1 MAYYF
6 ITASKDASVY
16 LQQPNQNTGLDEIL
30 EVSKVYYGNI
40 KDVSRSLIKFDLNVL
55 SNLIDNNIV
64 SIDAIKLLLRETES
78 QEIPLRYTILAHP
91 ISGSW
96 EMGNGTRFDKI
107 STSGVTWNYRE
118 GDSRV
123 DWLNNGLT
131 SGSDSNPNDGTG
143 GTWYT
148 LVSAS
153 QNFDYESSDLNID
166 VTNIVNT
173 WLSGTLPNEG
183 FIIKYPNQLE
193 GFAVEN
199 NDDVDTNDYGQL
211 KFFGKETNT
220 IYQPK
225 LVIGWDDQIFNTGS
239 LQPVD
244 LEDGEV
250 AVRVKPL
257 SKEYKLNTTKIIRLV
272 GREKYPLK
280 TFTNSFAYADVK
292 YLPSTTYYQIKDY
305 ESNDVIIPFG
315 EYSKVSC
322 DSKGNYIKFD
332 FTNWQ
337 PNRVYKIE
345 FKIEIESDTIH
356 FDDKIT
362 FKIVES

>member
-1 MAYYF
+1 M
-6 ITASKDASVY
+6 V
-16 LQQPNQNTGLDEIL
+16 
-30 EVSKVYYGNI
+30 
-40 KDVSRSLIKFDLNVL
+40 
-55 SNLIDNNIV
+55 
-64 SIDAIKLLLRETES
+64 
-78 QEIPLRYTILAHP
+78 
-91 ISGSW
+91 
-96 EMGNGTRFDKI
+96 NGTRFDKI
-107 STSGVTWNYRE
+107 STTGVTWKYRE
-118 GDSRV
+118 GDSNI
-123 DWLNNGLT
+123 DWLPNGLA

-148 LVSAS
+148 ASAAS
-153 QNFDYESSDLNID
+153 QSFNYESSDLNID
-166 VTNIVNT
+166 VKDIVEL
-173 WLSGTLPNEG
+173 WLSGSLPNEG
-183 FIIKYPNQLE
+183 FILKHTNQY
-193 GFAVEN
+193 EN
-199 NDDVDTNDYGQL
+199 DTNDYGIL

-250 AVRVKPL
+250 VIRVKPL
-257 SKEYKLNTTKIIRLV
+257 TKEYKLNTTKIIRLV

-280 TFTNSFAYADVK
+280 TFANAFVIDVVK

-305 ESNDVIIPFG
+305 QSNDIIIPFS

-322 DSKGNYIKFD
+322 DTKGNYIKFD

-345 FKIEIESDTIH
+345 FKVESDGDTIY

-362 FKIVES
+362 FKIVEN

>member
-6 ITASKDASVY
+6 ITASKDASIY
-16 LQQPNQNTGLDEIL
+16 LQQPDQNTGLDEIL
-30 EVSKVYYGNI
+30 DISKVYFGNI
-40 KDVSRSLIKFDLNVL
+40 KDISRALIKFDLDALAQSISNGDVVIDSVKL
-55 SNLIDNNIV
+55 S
-64 SIDAIKLLLRETES
+64 LRETES

-107 STSGVTWNYRE
+107 STTGVNWKYRE
-118 GDSRV
+118 GDSKI
-123 DWLNNGLT
+123 DWLPNELA

-148 LVSAS
+148 ASAAS
-153 QNFDYESSDLNID
+153 QSFNYESSDLNID
-166 VTNIVNT
+166 VKNTVNL
-173 WLSGTLPNEG
+173 WLSGSLPNDG
-183 FIIKYPNQLE
+183 FILKHTNEY
-193 GFAVEN
+193 EN
-199 NDDVDTNDYGQL
+199 DTNDYGIL

-250 AVRVKPL
+250 VVRVKPL
-257 SKEYKLNTTKIIRLV
+257 TKEYKLNTTKIIRLV

-280 TFTNSFAYADVK
+280 TFTNAFVTDVVK

-305 ESNDVIIPFG
+305 QSNDVIIPFS

-345 FKIEIESDTIH
+345 FKVESDGDTIY

-362 FKIVES
+362 FKIVEN

>member
-6 ITASKDASVY
+6 ITASKDASIY

-40 KDVSRSLIKFDLNVL
+40 KDVSRALIKFDLDVL
-55 SNLIDNNIV
+55 SNLINSDEV
-64 SIDAIKLLLRETES
+64 VLDSVKLLLRETES

-107 STSGVTWNYRE
+107 STTGVTWRYRE

-123 DWLNNGLT
+123 DWLGNGLA

-148 LVSAS
+148 LISSS
-153 QNFDYESSDLNID
+153 QNFDYQSSDLNID
-166 VTNIVNT
+166 VASIVDT
-173 WLSGTLPNEG
+173 WLSGTLPNDG
-183 FIIKYPNQLE
+183 FIIKYPNELE
-193 GFAVEN
+193 GFAVEGS
-199 NDDVDTNDYGQL
+199 DDVDTNDYGQL

-225 LVIGWDDQIFNTGS
+225 LVIGWDDQVFNTGS
-239 LQPVD
+239 LLPVN
-244 LEDGEV
+244 LEEADV
-250 AVRVKPL
+250 VIRVKPL
-257 SKEYKLNTTKIIRLV
+257 TDEYKLNSTKIIRLV

-280 TFTNSFAYADVK
+280 TFSNSFSYNDVK

-305 ESNDVIIPFG
+305 QSNDIIIPFG

-322 DSKGNYIKFD
+322 DAKGNYIKFN
-332 FTNWQ
+332 FSNWQ

-345 FKIEIESDTIH
+345 FKIENDGDTIH
-356 FDDKIT
+356 FDDNIT
-362 FKIVES
+362 FKIVEN

>member
-1 MAYYF
+1 MAYHF
-6 ITASKDASVY
+6 ITASKDASIY
-16 LQQPNQNTGLDEIL
+16 LQQPDQNTGLDEIL
-30 EVSKVYYGNI
+30 DISKVYFGNI
-40 KDVSRSLIKFDLNVL
+40 KDISRALIKFDLDALAQSISNGDVVIDSVKL
-55 SNLIDNNIV
+55 S
-64 SIDAIKLLLRETES
+64 LRETES

-107 STSGVTWNYRE
+107 STTGVNWKYRE
-118 GDSRV
+118 GDSKI
-123 DWLNNGLT
+123 DWLPNGLA

-148 LVSAS
+148 ASAAS
-153 QNFDYESSDLNID
+153 QSFNYESSDLNID
-166 VTNIVNT
+166 VKDIVEL
-173 WLSGTLPNEG
+173 WLSGSLPNEG
-183 FIIKYPNQLE
+183 FILKHTNEY
-193 GFAVEN
+193 EN
-199 NDDVDTNDYGQL
+199 DTNDYGIL

-239 LQPVD
+239 LQPVN

-250 AVRVKPL
+250 VVRVKPL

-280 TFTNSFAYADVK
+280 TFANAFVTDAVK

-305 ESNDVIIPFG
+305 LSNDVIIPFS

-322 DSKGNYIKFD
+322 DNKGNYIKFD

-345 FKIEIESDTIH
+345 FKIETEGDTIH

-362 FKIVES
+362 FKIVEN

>member
-6 ITASKDASVY
+6 ITASKDASIY
-16 LQQPNQNTGLDEIL
+16 LQQPDQNTGLDEIL
-30 EVSKVYYGNI
+30 DISKIYFGNI
-40 KDVSRSLIKFDLNVL
+40 KDTSRALIKFDLDTL
-55 SNLIDNNIV
+55 SQSISNGDVVIDSV
-64 SIDAIKLLLRETES
+64 KLSLRETES

-107 STSGVTWNYRE
+107 STTGVNWKYRE
-118 GDSRV
+118 GDSKI
-123 DWLNNGLT
+123 DWLPNGLA

-148 LVSAS
+148 ASAAS
-153 QNFDYESSDLNID
+153 QSFNYESSDLNID
-166 VTNIVNT
+166 VKNTVNL
-173 WLSGTLPNEG
+173 WLSGSLPNDG
-183 FIIKYPNQLE
+183 FILKHTNEY
-193 GFAVEN
+193 EN
-199 NDDVDTNDYGQL
+199 DTNDYGIL

-250 AVRVKPL
+250 VIRVKPL
-257 SKEYKLNTTKIIRLV
+257 TKEYKLNTTKIIRLV

-280 TFTNSFAYADVK
+280 TFTNAFASDVVK
-292 YLPSTTYYQIKDY
+292 YLPSTTYYQVKDY
-305 ESNDVIIPFG
+305 QSNDVIIPFS

-322 DSKGNYIKFD
+322 DGKGNYIKFD

-345 FKIEIESDTIH
+345 FKIETESDTIH

-362 FKIVES
+362 FKIVEN

>member
-6 ITASKDASVY
+6 ITASKDASIY
-16 LQQPNQNTGLDEIL
+16 LQQPDQNTGLDEIL

-40 KDVSRSLIKFDLNVL
+40 KDTSRALIKFDLDALLQSISNGKVVIDSVKL
-55 SNLIDNNIV
+55 S
-64 SIDAIKLLLRETES
+64 LRETES

-96 EMGNGTRFDKI
+96 EMGNGTRFDEI
-107 STSGVTWNYRE
+107 STKGVTWKYRE
-118 GDSRV
+118 GDTKI
-123 DWLNNGLT
+123 DWLPNELA

-148 LVSAS
+148 ASAAS
-153 QNFDYESSDLNID
+153 QSFNYESSDLNID
-166 VTNIVNT
+166 VKDIVEL
-173 WLSGTLPNEG
+173 WLSSSLPNEG
-183 FIIKYPNQLE
+183 FILKHTNEY
-193 GFAVEN
+193 EN
-199 NDDVDTNDYGQL
+199 DTNDYGIL

-250 AVRVKPL
+250 VVRVKPL
-257 SKEYKLNTTKIIRLV
+257 TKEYKLNTTKIIRLV

-280 TFTNSFAYADVK
+280 TFTNAFASDVVK

-305 ESNDVIIPFG
+305 LSNDVIIPFS

-345 FKIEIESDTIH
+345 FKIETEGDTIH

-362 FKIVES
+362 FKIVEN

>member
-6 ITASKDASVY
+6 ITASKDASIY
-16 LQQPNQNTGLDEIL
+16 LQQPDQNTGLDEIL

-40 KDVSRSLIKFDLNVL
+40 KDTSRALIKFDLNTL
-55 SNLIDNNIV
+55 SQSVSNGQVVID
-64 SIDAIKLLLRETES
+64 SIKLLLRETES

-96 EMGNGTRFDKI
+96 EMGNGTRFDEI
-107 STSGVTWNYRE
+107 STKGVTWKYRE
-118 GDSRV
+118 GDTKI
-123 DWLNNGLT
+123 DWLPNELA

-148 LVSAS
+148 ASAAS
-153 QNFDYESSDLNID
+153 QSFNYESADLNID
-166 VTNIVNT
+166 VKDIVEL
-173 WLSGTLPNEG
+173 WLSSSLPNEG
-183 FIIKYPNQLE
+183 FILKHTNEY
-193 GFAVEN
+193 EN
-199 NDDVDTNDYGQL
+199 DTNDYGIL

-225 LVIGWDDQIFNTGS
+225 LVVGWDDQAFNTGS

-250 AVRVKPL
+250 VVRVKPL
-257 SKEYKLNTTKIIRLV
+257 TKEYKLNTTKIIRLV

-280 TFTNSFAYADVK
+280 TFTNSFAYNDVK

-305 ESNDVIIPFG
+305 ESNDVIIPFSK
-315 EYSKVSC
+315 YSKVSC

-345 FKIEIESDTIH
+345 FKIETESDTIH

-362 FKIVES
+362 FKIVEN

>member
-6 ITASKDASVY
+6 ITASKDASIY
-16 LQQPNQNTGLDEIL
+16 LQQPDQNTGLDEIL
-30 EVSKVYYGNI
+30 DISKVYFGNI
-40 KDVSRSLIKFDLNVL
+40 KDTSRALIKFDLDTL
-55 SNLIDNNIV
+55 SQSISNGDVIIDSV
-64 SIDAIKLLLRETES
+64 KLSLRETES

-107 STSGVTWNYRE
+107 STTGVNWKYRE
-118 GDSRV
+118 GDSKI
-123 DWLNNGLT
+123 DWLPNELA

-148 LVSAS
+148 ASAAS
-153 QNFDYESSDLNID
+153 QSFNYESSDLNID
-166 VTNIVNT
+166 VKDIVEL
-173 WLSGTLPNEG
+173 WLSSSLPNEG
-183 FIIKYPNQLE
+183 FILKHTNEY
-193 GFAVEN
+193 EN
-199 NDDVDTNDYGQL
+199 DTNDYGIL

-250 AVRVKPL
+250 VVRVKPL
-257 SKEYKLNTTKIIRLV
+257 TKEYKLNTTKIIRLV

-280 TFTNSFAYADVK
+280 TFSNAFVSDVVK

-305 ESNDVIIPFG
+305 QSNDVIIPFS

-345 FKIEIESDTIH
+345 FKIETESDTIH

-362 FKIVES
+362 FKIVEN

>member
-6 ITASKDASVY
+6 ITASKDASIY
-16 LQQPNQNTGLDEIL
+16 LQQPDQNTGLDEIL
-30 EVSKVYYGNI
+30 DISKVYFGNI
-40 KDVSRSLIKFDLNVL
+40 KDISRALIKFDLDALAQSISNGDAVIDSVKL
-55 SNLIDNNIV
+55 S
-64 SIDAIKLLLRETES
+64 LRETES

-107 STSGVTWNYRE
+107 STTGVNWKYRE
-118 GDSRV
+118 GDNKI
-123 DWLNNGLT
+123 DWLPNELA

-148 LVSAS
+148 ASAAS
-153 QNFDYESSDLNID
+153 QSFNYESSDLNID
-166 VTNIVNT
+166 VKNT
-173 WLSGTLPNEG
+173 VELWLSGSLPNDG
-183 FIIKYPNQLE
+183 FILKHTNEY
-193 GFAVEN
+193 EN
-199 NDDVDTNDYGQL
+199 DTNDYGIL

-239 LQPVD
+239 LQPVN

-250 AVRVKPL
+250 VVRVKPL

-280 TFTNSFAYADVK
+280 TFTNAFASDVVK

-305 ESNDVIIPFG
+305 QSNDVIIPFS

-345 FKIEIESDTIH
+345 FKIETESDTIH

-362 FKIVES
+362 FKIVEN

>member
-6 ITASKDASVY
+6 ITASKDASIY
-16 LQQPNQNTGLDEIL
+16 LQQPDQNTGLDEIL
-30 EVSKVYYGNI
+30 DISKVYFGNI
-40 KDVSRSLIKFDLNVL
+40 KDISRALIKFDLDALAQSISNGDAVIDSVKL
-55 SNLIDNNIV
+55 S
-64 SIDAIKLLLRETES
+64 LRETES

-107 STSGVTWNYRE
+107 STTGVTWKYRE
-118 GDSRV
+118 GDSNI
-123 DWLNNGLT
+123 DWLPNGLA

-148 LVSAS
+148 ASAAS
-153 QNFDYESSDLNID
+153 QSFNYQSADLNID
-166 VTNIVNT
+166 VKNIVKL
-173 WLSGTLPNEG
+173 WLSGSLPNEG
-183 FIIKYPNQLE
+183 FILKHTNQY
-193 GFAVEN
+193 EN
-199 NDDVDTNDYGQL
+199 DTNDYGIL

-244 LEDGEV
+244 LGDGEV
-250 AVRVKPL
+250 VIRVKPL
-257 SKEYKLNTTKIIRLV
+257 TKEYKLNTTKIIRLV

-280 TFTNSFAYADVK
+280 TFANAFVTDVVK

-305 ESNDVIIPFG
+305 QSNDIIIPFS

-322 DSKGNYIKFD
+322 DTKGNYIKFD

-345 FKIEIESDTIH
+345 FKVESDGDTIY

-362 FKIVES
+362 FKIVEN

>member
-6 ITASKDASVY
+6 ITASKDASIY
-16 LQQPNQNTGLDEIL
+16 LQQPDQNTGLDEIL
-30 EVSKVYYGNI
+30 DISKVYFGNI
-40 KDVSRSLIKFDLNVL
+40 KDTSRALIKFDLDTL
-55 SNLIDNNIV
+55 SQSISNGDVIIDSV
-64 SIDAIKLLLRETES
+64 KLSLRETES

-107 STSGVTWNYRE
+107 STTGANWKYRE
-118 GDSRV
+118 GDSKI
-123 DWLNNGLT
+123 DWLPNGLA

-148 LVSAS
+148 ASAAS
-153 QNFDYESSDLNID
+153 QSFNYQSADLNID
-166 VTNIVNT
+166 VKDIVEL
-173 WLSGTLPNEG
+173 WLSSSLPNEG
-183 FIIKYPNQLE
+183 FILKHTNEY
-193 GFAVEN
+193 EN
-199 NDDVDTNDYGQL
+199 DTNDYGIL

-250 AVRVKPL
+250 VVRVKPL
-257 SKEYKLNTTKIIRLV
+257 TKEYKLNTTKIIRLV

-280 TFTNSFAYADVK
+280 TFTNAFASDVVK

-305 ESNDVIIPFG
+305 LSNDVIIPFS

-345 FKIEIESDTIH
+345 FKIETEGDTIH

-362 FKIVES
+362 FKIVEN

>member
-6 ITASKDASVY
+6 ITASKDASIY
-16 LQQPNQNTGLDEIL
+16 LQQPDQNTGLDEIL
-30 EVSKVYYGNI
+30 EVSKLYFGNI
-40 KDVSRSLIKFDLNVL
+40 KDISRALIKFDLEGLSQSISNGNVIIDSVKL
-55 SNLIDNNIV
+55 S
-64 SIDAIKLLLRETES
+64 LRETES

-107 STSGVTWNYRE
+107 STTGVTWKYRE
-118 GDSRV
+118 GDAKI
-123 DWLNNGLT
+123 DWLDNGLA

-148 LVSAS
+148 ASAAS
-153 QNFDYESSDLNID
+153 QSFNYESSDLNID
-166 VTNIVNT
+166 VKDIVEL
-173 WLSGTLPNEG
+173 WLSSSLPNEG
-183 FIIKYPNQLE
+183 FILKHSNEY
-193 GFAVEN
+193 EN
-199 NDDVDTNDYGQL
+199 DTNDYGIL

-225 LVIGWDDQIFNTGS
+225 LIIGWDDQIFNTGS

-250 AVRVKPL
+250 VIRVKPL
-257 SKEYKLNTTKIIRLV
+257 TKEYKLNTTKIIRLV

-280 TFTNSFAYADVK
+280 TFANAFVSDVVK

-305 ESNDVIIPFG
+305 QSNDVIIPFG

-345 FKIEIESDTIH
+345 FKIQTESDTIH

-362 FKIVES
+362 FKIVEN

>member
-6 ITASKDASVY
+6 ITASKDASIY
-16 LQQPNQNTGLDEIL
+16 LQQPDQNTGLDEIL
-30 EVSKVYYGNI
+30 DISKVYFGNI
-40 KDVSRSLIKFDLNVL
+40 KDISRALIKFDLDALAQSISNGDAVIDSVKL
-55 SNLIDNNIV
+55 S
-64 SIDAIKLLLRETES
+64 LRETES

-107 STSGVTWNYRE
+107 STTGVTWKYRE
-118 GDSRV
+118 GDSNI
-123 DWLNNGLT
+123 DWLPNGLA

-148 LVSAS
+148 ASAAS
-153 QNFDYESSDLNID
+153 QSFNYQSADLNID
-166 VTNIVNT
+166 VKDIVKL
-173 WLSGTLPNEG
+173 WLSGSLPNDG
-183 FIIKYPNQLE
+183 FILKHTNQY
-193 GFAVEN
+193 EN
-199 NDDVDTNDYGQL
+199 DTNDYGIL

-244 LEDGEV
+244 LGDGEV
-250 AVRVKPL
+250 VIRVKPL
-257 SKEYKLNTTKIIRLV
+257 TKEYKLNTTKIIRLV

-280 TFTNSFAYADVK
+280 TFANAFVTDVVK

-305 ESNDVIIPFG
+305 QSNDIIIPFS

-322 DSKGNYIKFD
+322 DTKGNYIKFD

-345 FKIEIESDTIH
+345 FKVESDGDTIY

-362 FKIVES
+362 FKIVEN

>member
-6 ITASKDASVY
+6 ITASKDASIY
-16 LQQPNQNTGLDEIL
+16 LQQPDQNTGLDEIL
-30 EVSKVYYGNI
+30 DISKVYFGNI
-40 KDVSRSLIKFDLNVL
+40 KDISRALIKFDLDTL
-55 SNLIDNNIV
+55 SQSISNGDVIIDSV
-64 SIDAIKLLLRETES
+64 KLSLRETES

-107 STSGVTWNYRE
+107 STTGVTWKYRE
-118 GDSRV
+118 GDAKI
-123 DWLNNGLT
+123 DWLDNGLA

-148 LVSAS
+148 ASAAS
-153 QNFDYESSDLNID
+153 QSFNYESSDLNID
-166 VTNIVNT
+166 VKDIVEL
-173 WLSGTLPNEG
+173 WLSSSLPNEG
-183 FIIKYPNQLE
+183 FILKHTNEY
-193 GFAVEN
+193 EN
-199 NDDVDTNDYGQL
+199 DTNDYGIL

-250 AVRVKPL
+250 VVRVKPL
-257 SKEYKLNTTKIIRLV
+257 TKEYKLNTTKIIRLV

-280 TFTNSFAYADVK
+280 TFANTFVSDVVK
-292 YLPSTTYYQIKDY
+292 YLPSTTYYQVKDY
-305 ESNDVIIPFG
+305 ESNDVIIPFS

-322 DSKGNYIKFD
+322 DNKGNYIKFD

-345 FKIEIESDTIH
+345 FKIETESDTIH

-362 FKIVES
+362 FKIVEN

>member
-6 ITASKDASVY
+6 ITASKDASIY
-16 LQQPNQNTGLDEIL
+16 LQQPDQNTGLDEIL
-30 EVSKVYYGNI
+30 DISKVYFGNI
-40 KDVSRSLIKFDLNVL
+40 KDISRALIKFDLDTL
-55 SNLIDNNIV
+55 SQSISNGDVVIDSV
-64 SIDAIKLLLRETES
+64 KLSLRETES

-107 STSGVTWNYRE
+107 STTGVNWKYRE
-118 GDSRV
+118 GDSKI
-123 DWLNNGLT
+123 DWLPNELA

-148 LVSAS
+148 ASAAS
-153 QNFDYESSDLNID
+153 QSFNYESSDLNID
-166 VTNIVNT
+166 VKNTVNL
-173 WLSGTLPNEG
+173 WLSGSLPNDG
-183 FIIKYPNQLE
+183 FILKHTNEY
-193 GFAVEN
+193 EN
-199 NDDVDTNDYGQL
+199 DTNDYGIL

-250 AVRVKPL
+250 VVRVKPL
-257 SKEYKLNTTKIIRLV
+257 TKEYKLNTTKIIRLV

-280 TFTNSFAYADVK
+280 TFTNAFASDVVK

-305 ESNDVIIPFG
+305 ESNDVIIPFS

-322 DSKGNYIKFD
+322 DTKGNYIKFD

-345 FKIEIESDTIH
+345 FKIETESDTIH

-362 FKIVES
+362 FKIVEN

>member
-6 ITASKDASVY
+6 ITASKDASIY
-16 LQQPNQNTGLDEIL
+16 LQQPDQNTGLDEIL
-30 EVSKVYYGNI
+30 DISKVYFGNI
-40 KDVSRSLIKFDLNVL
+40 KDISRALIKFDLDALAQSISNGDAVIDSVKL
-55 SNLIDNNIV
+55 S
-64 SIDAIKLLLRETES
+64 LRETES

-107 STSGVTWNYRE
+107 STTGVTWKYRE
-118 GDSRV
+118 GDSNI
-123 DWLNNGLT
+123 DWLPNGLA

-148 LVSAS
+148 ASAAS
-153 QNFDYESSDLNID
+153 QSFNYQSADLNID
-166 VTNIVNT
+166 VKDIVEL
-173 WLSGTLPNEG
+173 WLSGSLPNEG
-183 FIIKYPNQLE
+183 FILKHTNQY
-193 GFAVEN
+193 EN
-199 NDDVDTNDYGQL
+199 DTNDYGIL

-244 LEDGEV
+244 LGDGEV
-250 AVRVKPL
+250 VIRVKPL
-257 SKEYKLNTTKIIRLV
+257 TKEYKLNTTKIIRLV

-280 TFTNSFAYADVK
+280 TFANAFATDVVK

-305 ESNDVIIPFG
+305 QSIDVIIPFS

-322 DSKGNYIKFD
+322 DTKGNYIKFD

-345 FKIEIESDTIH
+345 FKIESDSDTIH

-362 FKIVES
+362 FKIVEN

>member
-6 ITASKDASVY
+6 ITASKDASIY
-16 LQQPNQNTGLDEIL
+16 LQQPDQNTGLDEIL
-30 EVSKVYYGNI
+30 DISKVYFGNI
-40 KDVSRSLIKFDLNVL
+40 KDTSRALIKFDLDTL
-55 SNLIDNNIV
+55 SQSISNGDVIIDSV
-64 SIDAIKLLLRETES
+64 KLSLRETES

-107 STSGVTWNYRE
+107 STTGANWKYRE
-118 GDSRV
+118 GDSKI
-123 DWLNNGLT
+123 DWLPNGLA

-148 LVSAS
+148 ASAAS
-153 QNFDYESSDLNID
+153 QSFNYQSADLNID
-166 VTNIVNT
+166 VKDIVEL
-173 WLSGTLPNEG
+173 WLSSSLPNEG
-183 FIIKYPNQLE
+183 FILKHTNEY
-193 GFAVEN
+193 EN
-199 NDDVDTNDYGQL
+199 DTNDYGIL

-250 AVRVKPL
+250 VVRVKPL
-257 SKEYKLNTTKIIRLV
+257 TKEYKLNTTKIIRLV

-280 TFTNSFAYADVK
+280 TFTNAFASDVVK

-305 ESNDVIIPFG
+305 LSNDVIIPFS

-345 FKIEIESDTIH
+345 FKIETEGSDIH

-362 FKIVES
+362 FKIVEN

>member
-6 ITASKDASVY
+6 ITASKDASIY
-16 LQQPNQNTGLDEIL
+16 LQQPDQNTGLDEIL

-40 KDVSRSLIKFDLNVL
+40 KDTSRSLIKFDLDTL
-55 SNLIDNNIV
+55 SQSISNGDVIIDSV
-64 SIDAIKLLLRETES
+64 KLSLRETES

-96 EMGNGTRFDKI
+96 EMGNGTRFDEI
-107 STSGVTWNYRE
+107 STKGVTWKYRE
-118 GDSRV
+118 GDSKI
-123 DWLNNGLT
+123 DWLPNGLA

-148 LVSAS
+148 ASAAS
-153 QNFDYESSDLNID
+153 QSFNYQSADLNID
-166 VTNIVNT
+166 VKGIVEL
-173 WLSGTLPNEG
+173 WLSSSLPNEG
-183 FIIKYPNQLE
+183 FILKHTNEY
-193 GFAVEN
+193 EN
-199 NDDVDTNDYGQL
+199 DTNDYGIL

-239 LQPVD
+239 LHPVD
-244 LEDGEV
+244 LEDGEIV
-250 AVRVKPL
+250 VRVKPL
-257 SKEYKLNTTKIIRLV
+257 TKEYKLNTTKIIRLV

-280 TFTNSFAYADVK
+280 TFTNAFASDVVK

-305 ESNDVIIPFG
+305 LSNDVIIPFS

-345 FKIEIESDTIH
+345 FKIENEGDTIH

-362 FKIVES
+362 FKIVEN

>member
-6 ITASKDASVY
+6 ITASKDASIY
-16 LQQPNQNTGLDEIL
+16 LQQPDQNTGLDEIL
-30 EVSKVYYGNI
+30 DISKVYFGNI
-40 KDVSRSLIKFDLNVL
+40 KDISRALIKFDLDALAQSISNGDAVIDSVKL
-55 SNLIDNNIV
+55 S
-64 SIDAIKLLLRETES
+64 LRETES

-107 STSGVTWNYRE
+107 STTGVTWKYRE
-118 GDSRV
+118 GDSNI
-123 DWLNNGLT
+123 DWLPNGLA

-148 LVSAS
+148 ASAAS
-153 QNFDYESSDLNID
+153 QSFNYQSADLNID
-166 VTNIVNT
+166 VKDIVEL
-173 WLSGTLPNEG
+173 WLSGSLPNEG
-183 FIIKYPNQLE
+183 FILKHTNQY
-193 GFAVEN
+193 EN
-199 NDDVDTNDYGQL
+199 DTNDYGIL

-225 LVIGWDDQIFNTGS
+225 LAIGWDDQIFNTGS

-244 LEDGEV
+244 LGDGEV
-250 AVRVKPL
+250 VIRVKPL
-257 SKEYKLNTTKIIRLV
+257 TKEYKLNTTKIIRLV

-280 TFTNSFAYADVK
+280 TFANAFATDVVK

-305 ESNDVIIPFG
+305 QSNDVIIPFS

-322 DSKGNYIKFD
+322 DTKGNYIKFD

-345 FKIEIESDTIH
+345 FKVESDGDTIY

-362 FKIVES
+362 FKIVEN

>member
-6 ITASKDASVY
+6 ITASKDASIY

-40 KDVSRSLIKFDLNVL
+40 KDVSRALIKFDLDIL
-55 SNLIDNNIV
+55 SNLINSDEV
-64 SIDAIKLLLRETES
+64 VLDSAKLLLRETES
-78 QEIPLRYTILAHP
+78 QEIPLSYTILVHP

-107 STSGVTWNYRE
+107 TTSGVTWKYRE

-123 DWLNNGLT
+123 DWLGNGLAV
-131 SGSDSNPNDGTG
+131 GSDSNPNDGTG

-148 LVSAS
+148 LVSSS
-153 QNFDYESSDLNID
+153 QNFNYQSADLNID
-166 VTNIVNT
+166 VTNIVDV
-173 WLSGTLPNEG
+173 WLSGSLPNDG
-183 FIIKYPNQLE
+183 FILKYPNELE
-193 GFAVEN
+193 GFALE
-199 NDDVDTNDYGQL
+199 DDDIVDTSDYGQL

-225 LVIGWDDQIFNTGS
+225 LVIGWDDQIYNTGS
-239 LQPVD
+239 LQPLS
-244 LEDGEV
+244 LENGDV
-250 AVRVKPL
+250 VINVKSILP
-257 SKEYKLNTTKIIRLV
+257 EYKLNTTNIIKLA
-272 GREKYPLK
+272 GRERYPLK
-280 TFTNSFAYADVK
+280 TFTNTFAYNDIK
-292 YLPSTTYYQIKDY
+292 YLPNTTYYQIKDFH
-305 ESNDVIIPFG
+305 SNDIIVPFG

-322 DSKGNYIKFD
+322 DEKGNYIKIN

-345 FKIEIESDTIH
+345 FKIESDSNTIH
-356 FDDKIT
+356 YDNKIV
-362 FKIVES
+362 FKIIEN

>member
-6 ITASKDASVY
+6 ITASKDASIY
-16 LQQPNQNTGLDEIL
+16 LQQPDQNTGLDEIL
-30 EVSKVYYGNI
+30 DISKVYFGNI
-40 KDVSRSLIKFDLNVL
+40 KDISRALIKFDLDALAQSISNGDVVIDSVKL
-55 SNLIDNNIV
+55 S
-64 SIDAIKLLLRETES
+64 LRETES

-107 STSGVTWNYRE
+107 STTGVNWKYRE
-118 GDSRV
+118 GDSNI
-123 DWLNNGLT
+123 DWLPNGLA

-148 LVSAS
+148 ASAAS
-153 QNFDYESSDLNID
+153 QSFNYESSDLNID
-166 VTNIVNT
+166 VKNTVNL
-173 WLSGTLPNEG
+173 WLSGSLPNDG
-183 FIIKYPNQLE
+183 FILKHTNEY
-193 GFAVEN
+193 EN
-199 NDDVDTNDYGQL
+199 DTNDYGIL

-250 AVRVKPL
+250 VIRVKPL
-257 SKEYKLNTTKIIRLV
+257 TKEYKLNTTKIIRLV

-280 TFTNSFAYADVK
+280 TFTNAFATDVVK

-305 ESNDVIIPFG
+305 QSNDVIIPFS

-345 FKIEIESDTIH
+345 FKVESDGDTIY

-362 FKIVES
+362 FKIVEN

>member
-6 ITASKDASVY
+6 ITASKDASIY
-16 LQQPNQNTGLDEIL
+16 LQQPDQNTGLDEIL
-30 EVSKVYYGNI
+30 DISKVYFGNI
-40 KDVSRSLIKFDLNVL
+40 KDISRALIKFDLDALAQSISNGDVVIDSVKL
-55 SNLIDNNIV
+55 S
-64 SIDAIKLLLRETES
+64 LRETES

-107 STSGVTWNYRE
+107 STTGVNWKYRE
-118 GDSRV
+118 GDSNI
-123 DWLNNGLT
+123 DWLPNELA

-148 LVSAS
+148 ASAAS
-153 QNFDYESSDLNID
+153 QSFNYESSDLNID
-166 VTNIVNT
+166 VKNTVNL
-173 WLSGTLPNEG
+173 WLSGSLPNDG
-183 FIIKYPNQLE
+183 FILKHTNEY
-193 GFAVEN
+193 EN
-199 NDDVDTNDYGQL
+199 DTNDYGIL

-250 AVRVKPL
+250 VIRVKPL
-257 SKEYKLNTTKIIRLV
+257 TKEYKLNTTKIIRLV

-280 TFTNSFAYADVK
+280 TFTNAFVTDVVK

-305 ESNDVIIPFG
+305 QSNDVIIPFS

-345 FKIEIESDTIH
+345 FKVESDGDTIY

-362 FKIVES
+362 FKIVEN

>member
-6 ITASKDASVY
+6 ITASKDASIY
-16 LQQPNQNTGLDEIL
+16 LQQPDQNTGLDEIL
-30 EVSKVYYGNI
+30 DISKVYFGNI
-40 KDVSRSLIKFDLNVL
+40 KDISRALIKFDLDALAQSISNGDAVIDSVKL
-55 SNLIDNNIV
+55 S
-64 SIDAIKLLLRETES
+64 LRETES

-107 STSGVTWNYRE
+107 STTGVTWKYRE
-118 GDSRV
+118 GDSNI
-123 DWLNNGLT
+123 DWLPNGLA

-148 LVSAS
+148 ASAAS
-153 QNFDYESSDLNID
+153 QSFNYQSADLNID
-166 VTNIVNT
+166 VKDIVEL
-173 WLSGTLPNEG
+173 WLSGSLPNEG
-183 FIIKYPNQLE
+183 FILKHTNQY
-193 GFAVEN
+193 EN
-199 NDDVDTNDYGQL
+199 DTNDYGIL

-244 LEDGEV
+244 LGDGEV
-250 AVRVKPL
+250 VIRVKPL
-257 SKEYKLNTTKIIRLV
+257 TKEYKLNTTKIIRLV

-280 TFTNSFAYADVK
+280 TFANAFATDVVK

-305 ESNDVIIPFG
+305 QSNDVIIPFS

-322 DSKGNYIKFD
+322 DTKGNYIKFD

-345 FKIEIESDTIH
+345 FKVESDGDTIY

-362 FKIVES
+362 FKIVEN

>member
-6 ITASKDASVY
+6 ITASKDASIY
-16 LQQPNQNTGLDEIL
+16 LQQPDQNTGLDEIL
-30 EVSKVYYGNI
+30 DISKLYFGNI
-40 KDVSRSLIKFDLNVL
+40 KDISRALIKFDLQGL
-55 SNLIDNNIV
+55 SQSISNGDIIIDSV
-64 SIDAIKLLLRETES
+64 KLSLRETES

-107 STSGVTWNYRE
+107 STTGVNWKYRE
-118 GDSRV
+118 GDSKI
-123 DWLNNGLT
+123 DWLDNGLA

-148 LVSAS
+148 ASAAS
-153 QNFDYESSDLNID
+153 QSFNYESSDLNID
-166 VTNIVNT
+166 VKDIVEL
-173 WLSGTLPNEG
+173 WLSSSLPNEG
-183 FIIKYPNQLE
+183 FILKHTNEY
-193 GFAVEN
+193 EN
-199 NDDVDTNDYGQL
+199 DTNDYGIL

-239 LQPVD
+239 LQPVN
-244 LEDGEV
+244 LEDDEV
-250 AVRVKPL
+250 VVRVKPL

-280 TFTNSFAYADVK
+280 TFANAFSTDVVK
-292 YLPSTTYYQIKDY
+292 YLPSTTYYQVKDY
-305 ESNDVIIPFG
+305 LSNDVIIPFS

-345 FKIEIESDTIH
+345 FKIETEGDTIH

-362 FKIVES
+362 FKIVEN

>member
-6 ITASKDASVY
+6 ITASKDASIY
-16 LQQPNQNTGLDEIL
+16 LQQPDQNTGLDEIL
-30 EVSKVYYGNI
+30 DISKVYFGNI
-40 KDVSRSLIKFDLNVL
+40 KDTSRALIKFDLDTL
-55 SNLIDNNIV
+55 SQSISNGDVIIDSV
-64 SIDAIKLLLRETES
+64 KLSLRETES

-107 STSGVTWNYRE
+107 STTGVNWKYRE
-118 GDSRV
+118 GDSKI
-123 DWLNNGLT
+123 DWLPNELA

-148 LVSAS
+148 ASAAS
-153 QNFDYESSDLNID
+153 QSFNYESSDLNID
-166 VTNIVNT
+166 VKDIVEL
-173 WLSGTLPNEG
+173 WLSSSLPNEG
-183 FIIKYPNQLE
+183 FILKHTNEY
-193 GFAVEN
+193 EN
-199 NDDVDTNDYGQL
+199 DTNDYGIL

-250 AVRVKPL
+250 VVRVKPL
-257 SKEYKLNTTKIIRLV
+257 TKEYKLNTTKIIRLV

-280 TFTNSFAYADVK
+280 TFTNAFASDVVK

-305 ESNDVIIPFG
+305 QSNDVIIPFG

-345 FKIEIESDTIH
+345 FKIETESDTIH

-362 FKIVES
+362 FKIVEN

>member
-6 ITASKDASVY
+6 ITASKDASIY
-16 LQQPNQNTGLDEIL
+16 LQQPDQNTGLDEIL
-30 EVSKVYYGNI
+30 DISKVYFGNI
-40 KDVSRSLIKFDLNVL
+40 KDISRALIKFDLDALAQSISNGDVVIDSVKL
-55 SNLIDNNIV
+55 S
-64 SIDAIKLLLRETES
+64 LRETES

-107 STSGVTWNYRE
+107 STTGVNWKYRE
-118 GDSRV
+118 GDSKV
-123 DWLNNGLT
+123 DWLPNELA

-148 LVSAS
+148 ASAAS
-153 QNFDYESSDLNID
+153 QSFNYESSDLNID
-166 VTNIVNT
+166 VKNTVNL
-173 WLSGTLPNEG
+173 WLSGSLPNDG
-183 FIIKYPNQLE
+183 FILKHTNEY
-193 GFAVEN
+193 EN
-199 NDDVDTNDYGQL
+199 DTNDYGIL

-250 AVRVKPL
+250 VIRVKPL
-257 SKEYKLNTTKIIRLV
+257 TKEYKLNTTKIIRLV

-280 TFTNSFAYADVK
+280 TFTNAFATDVVK

-305 ESNDVIIPFG
+305 QSNDVIIPFS

-345 FKIEIESDTIH
+345 FKVESDGDTIY

-362 FKIVES
+362 FKIVEN

>member
-6 ITASKDASVY
+6 ITASKDASIY
-16 LQQPNQNTGLDEIL
+16 LQQPDQNTGLDEIL
-30 EVSKVYYGNI
+30 DISKVYFGNI
-40 KDVSRSLIKFDLNVL
+40 KDISRALIKFDLDALAQSISNGDVVIDSVKL
-55 SNLIDNNIV
+55 S
-64 SIDAIKLLLRETES
+64 LRETES

-107 STSGVTWNYRE
+107 STTGVNWKYRE
-118 GDSRV
+118 GDSNI
-123 DWLNNGLT
+123 DWLPNGLA

-148 LVSAS
+148 ASAAS
-153 QNFDYESSDLNID
+153 QSFNYESSDLNID
-166 VTNIVNT
+166 VKNTVNL
-173 WLSGTLPNEG
+173 WLSGSLPNDG
-183 FIIKYPNQLE
+183 FILKHTNEY
-193 GFAVEN
+193 EN
-199 NDDVDTNDYGQL
+199 DTNDYGIL

-250 AVRVKPL
+250 VVRVKPL
-257 SKEYKLNTTKIIRLV
+257 TKEYKLNTTKIIRLV

-280 TFTNSFAYADVK
+280 TFTNAFATDVVK

-305 ESNDVIIPFG
+305 QSNDVIIPFS

-345 FKIEIESDTIH
+345 FKVESDGDTIY

-362 FKIVES
+362 FKIVEN

>member
-6 ITASKDASVY
+6 ITASKDASIY
-16 LQQPNQNTGLDEIL
+16 LQQPDQNTGLDEIL
-30 EVSKVYYGNI
+30 DISKVYFGNI
-40 KDVSRSLIKFDLNVL
+40 KDISRALIKFDLERVSQSISNGDVVIDSVKL
-55 SNLIDNNIV
+55 S
-64 SIDAIKLLLRETES
+64 LRETES

-107 STSGVTWNYRE
+107 STTGVNWKYRE
-118 GDSRV
+118 GDSKI
-123 DWLNNGLT
+123 DWLPNGLA

-148 LVSAS
+148 ASAAS
-153 QNFDYESSDLNID
+153 QSFNYESADLNID
-166 VTNIVNT
+166 VKDIVEL
-173 WLSGTLPNEG
+173 WLSSSLPNEG
-183 FIIKYPNQLE
+183 FILKHTNEY
-193 GFAVEN
+193 EN
-199 NDDVDTNDYGQL
+199 DTNDYGIL

-250 AVRVKPL
+250 VVRVKPL
-257 SKEYKLNTTKIIRLV
+257 TKEYKLNTTKIIRLV

-280 TFTNSFAYADVK
+280 TFTNAFSTDVVK

-305 ESNDVIIPFG
+305 ESNDVIIPFS

-345 FKIEIESDTIH
+345 FKIENEGDTIH

-362 FKIVES
+362 FKIVEN

>member
-6 ITASKDASVY
+6 ITASKDASIY
-16 LQQPNQNTGLDEIL
+16 LQQPDQNTGLDEIL
-30 EVSKVYYGNI
+30 DISKVYFGNI
-40 KDVSRSLIKFDLNVL
+40 KDISRALIKFDLDAL
-55 SNLIDNNIV
+55 SQSISNGDVVIDSV
-64 SIDAIKLLLRETES
+64 KLSLRETES

-107 STSGVTWNYRE
+107 STTGVNWKYRE
-118 GDSRV
+118 GDSNI
-123 DWLNNGLT
+123 DWLPNGLA

-148 LVSAS
+148 ASAAS
-153 QNFDYESSDLNID
+153 QSFNYQSADLNID
-166 VTNIVNT
+166 VKDIVEL
-173 WLSGTLPNEG
+173 WLSGSLPNEG
-183 FIIKYPNQLE
+183 FILKHTNQY
-193 GFAVEN
+193 EN
-199 NDDVDTNDYGQL
+199 DTNDYGIL

-244 LEDGEV
+244 LGDGEV
-250 AVRVKPL
+250 VIRVKPL
-257 SKEYKLNTTKIIRLV
+257 TKEYKLNTTKIIRLV

-280 TFTNSFAYADVK
+280 TFANAFVSDVVK

-305 ESNDVIIPFG
+305 QSNDIIIPFS

-322 DSKGNYIKFD
+322 DTKGNYIKFD

-345 FKIEIESDTIH
+345 FKVESDGDTIY

-362 FKIVES
+362 FKIVEN